1 MEGLQEGGRGQEEIR
16 PGGRMMEEEGREPPD
31 SNDGRKPLTKE
42 KGSLWN
48 ERKDLQTTYPIRG

>member
-1 MEGLQEGGRGQEEIR
+1 MGGLQEGGRGQEEIR

-42 KGSLWN
+42 KGSLG
-48 ERKDLQTTYPIRG
+48 TRGKICKPHIQ